1 MENLLDT
8 SKSIHDKI
16 IKTLTKKLN
25 REEVKKI
32 IDAGSGKTSASV
44 LLKYFPKANV
54 DAVVYPGDN
63 RKKHPLETAI
73 ESDRLELVEA
83 DICTTCFR
91 KKYDLCLIHLTLG
104 EAHNFGNHFSDLF
117 HQIMDIKAKYFV
129 LVDILEDP
137 NVHYRYINQYLKEK
151 GFKVLKK
158 KKFKNPNPEHYP
170 KVKFDKY
177 KLEFD
182 SKHYLGYLIERKERK

>member
-1 MENLLDT
+1 M
-8 SKSIHDKI
+8 
-16 IKTLTKKLN
+16 
-25 REEVKKI
+25 
-32 IDAGSGKTSASV
+32 
-44 LLKYFPKANV
+44 
-54 DAVVYPGDN
+54 
-63 RKKHPLETAI
+63 
-73 ESDRLELVEA
+73 
-83 DICTTCFR
+83 
-91 KKYDLCLIHLTLG
+91 G

-129 LVDILEDP
+129 IVDILEDP

-182 SKHYLGYLIERKERK
+182 SKHYLGYLIERNKRK